1 MRNKSK
7 KWPTWYRDDKTTV
20 SCTEKIK
27 VMAENFDEIQQITQD
42 AFEDGLLM
50 LVPVVTSPSS
60 LGDAPSESVPRSAS
74 APSFLSSPKK
84 LSLDFMFAG
93 VDLPEDPR

>member
-50 LVPVVTSPSS
+50 EVSDEQMRETLHKMVDD
-60 LGDAPSESVPRSAS
+60 LNNN
-74 APSFLSSPKK
+74 LKNKK
-84 LSLDFMFAG
+84 S
-93 VDLPEDPR
+93 

>member
-50 LVPVVTSPSS
+50 EVSDKQMRETLHKMVDD
-60 LGDAPSESVPRSAS
+60 LHNN
-74 APSFLSSPKK
+74 LKNKK
-84 LSLDFMFAG
+84 S
-93 VDLPEDPR
+93 